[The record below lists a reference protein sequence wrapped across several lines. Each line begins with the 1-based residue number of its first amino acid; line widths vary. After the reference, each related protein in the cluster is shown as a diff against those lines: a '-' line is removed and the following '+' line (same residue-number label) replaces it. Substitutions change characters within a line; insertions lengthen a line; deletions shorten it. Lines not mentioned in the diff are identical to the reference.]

1 MTTATERFARIAD
14 RYAAGEAAGICSVCS
29 AHPLVV
35 EAALRHGLG
44 NGSDVL
50 IEATCNQVNQDG
62 GYTGMTPADFRRF
75 VEGIATDVGFPLDRL
90 VLGGDHLGPNPW
102 KALPADEAMGK
113 AEVMIVAF
121 AEAGFTKLHL
131 DTSMGCAG
139 EPVALADEVVAER
152 AARLAGVVERVAR
165 EKGGSLPVYIVG
177 TEVPVPGG
185 ALEALD
191 HLVVTTPDAARRTIE
206 VHRDAFA
213 AVGLS
218 DAFGRA
224 VGAVVQPGVEFGNA
238 EVVAY
243 EPEKARDL
251 SATLR
256 DLPGFVFEAH
266 STDYQPVAA
275 LGALVRDG
283 FVILKVGPWLTFAL
297 REALY
302 GLSAIADILV
312 PADGAEP
319 LPATMERVM
328 LASPDN
334 WRKYY
339 PGDEAEQRLQ
349 RHYSFSDRIRYYWP
363 EPETQAAVDRLM
375 ERLGDRN
382 IPLPLV
388 SRHLGQLYAGVEAG
402 RTQPRARPLL
412 LASVTRVLD
421 IYAEAIGN

>member
-1 MTTATERFARIAD
+1 
-14 RYAAGEAAGICSVCS
+14 
-29 AHPLVV
+29 
-35 EAALRHGLG
+35 
-44 NGSDVL
+44 
-50 IEATCNQVNQDG
+50 
-62 GYTGMTPADFRRF
+62 
-75 VEGIATDVGFPLDRL
+75 
-90 VLGGDHLGPNPW
+90 
-102 KALPADEAMGK
+102 MGK

-139 EPVALADEVVAER
+139 EPVALSDEIVAER
-152 AARLAGVVERVAR
+152 AARLAGAAERVAG
-165 EKGGSLPVYIVG
+165 EKGGSLPVYVVG

-206 VHRDAFA
+206 VHREAFA

-218 DAFGRA
+218 EAFGRA

-238 EVVAY
+238 EVVVY

-256 DLPGFVFEAH
+256 DLSGFVFEAH

-275 LGALVRDG
+275 LAALVRDG

-302 GLSAIADILV
+302 GLSAIADVLV
-312 PADGAEP
+312 PVEGVET
-319 LPATMERVM
+319 LPAAMDRVM

-363 EPETQAAVDRLM
+363 EPEAKAAVDRLM
-375 ERLGDRN
+375 ERLGDRE

-388 SRHLGQLYAGVEAG
+388 SQHLGQLYAGVEAG
-402 RTQPRARPLL
+402 RTQARARPLL

-421 IYAEAIGN
+421 IYAEAIRN